1 MPRLDDDGQT
11 VTLDLHGARVAE
23 AEALALATV
32 REAARRGRRTLR
44 IVHGHSTTG
53 QAGGPLGDA
62 RTIKTAIH
70 DALDRGDYRPH
81 AASSLRAEGHVL
93 VGLSPAARPVSG
105 RLRLSD
111 VW

>member
-23 AEALALATV
+23 AEALARATV

-44 IVHGHSTTG
+44 IVHGTSTTDPT
-53 QAGGPLGDA
+53 GGS

-70 DALDRGDYRPH
+70 DALDAGDWGPDV
-81 AASSLRAEGHVL
+81 ASSLRAEGHVL
-93 VGLSPAARPVSG
+93 VGLSPALRPAPG
-105 RLRLSD
+105 RLRLAD